1 MQDLTLIVFMFTAY
15 TSIVSGSNLVI
26 RFSRKDTPIKQLIS
40 ALIAGKNLIWSIRRS
55 LRETQNEKTKGV
67 KVHNSKKMIYVVN
80 HTLEKT
86 SVSFPNTRSVLSVC
100 LQEGS
105 TKTSEKNKDQNHIT
119 PISTSPS
126 HQHLNYY
133 KE

>member
-1 MQDLTLIVFMFTAY
+1 MQDLTLIVFYYFRKTY

-26 RFSRKDTPIKQLIS
+26 HFRRKETPHIS
-40 ALIAGKNLIWSIRRS
+40 VNCRNNLIWSIRRS

-86 SVSFPNTRSVLSVC
+86 SVSFPNTRSVLFVC

>member
-1 MQDLTLIVFMFTAY
+1 MQDLTLIVFYYFRKTY

-26 RFSRKDTPIKQLIS
+26 HFSRKETPHIS
-40 ALIAGKNLIWSIRRS
+40 VNCRNNLIWSIWRS
-55 LRETQNEKTKGV
+55 VRETQNEKTKGV
-67 KVHNSKKMIYVVN
+67 KVHNGKKLIYVVN

-86 SVSFPNTRSVLSVC
+86 SVSFPNTRSVLFVC

>member
-1 MQDLTLIVFMFTAY
+1 MQDLTLIVFYYFRKTY

-26 RFSRKDTPIKQLIS
+26 HFRRKETPHIS
-40 ALIAGKNLIWSIRRS
+40 VNCRNNLIWSIWRS
-55 LRETQNEKTKGV
+55 VRETQNEKTKGV

-86 SVSFPNTRSVLSVC
+86 SVSFPNTRSVLFVC

>member
-1 MQDLTLIVFMFTAY
+1 MQDLTLIVFYYFRKTY

-26 RFSRKDTPIKQLIS
+26 HLSRKETPHIS
-40 ALIAGKNLIWSIRRS
+40 VNCRNNLIWSIWRS
-55 LRETQNEKTKGV
+55 VRETQNEKTKGV
-67 KVHNSKKMIYVVN
+67 KVHNGKKLIYVVN

-86 SVSFPNTRSVLSVC
+86 SVSFPNTRSVLFVC

>member
-1 MQDLTLIVFMFTAY
+1 MQDLTLIVFYYFRKTY

-26 RFSRKDTPIKQLIS
+26 HFSRKETPHIS
-40 ALIAGKNLIWSIRRS
+40 VNCRNNLIWSIWRS
-55 LRETQNEKTKGV
+55 VRETQNEKTKGV
-67 KVHNSKKMIYVVN
+67 KVHNGKNLIYVVN

-86 SVSFPNTRSVLSVC
+86 SVSFPNTRSVLFVC

>member
-1 MQDLTLIVFMFTAY
+1 MQDLTLIVFYYFRKTY

-26 RFSRKDTPIKQLIS
+26 HFSRKETPHIS
-40 ALIAGKNLIWSIRRS
+40 VNCRNNLIWSIWRS
-55 LRETQNEKTKGV
+55 VRETQNEKTKGV
-67 KVHNSKKMIYVVN
+67 KVHNGKKFIYVVN

-86 SVSFPNTRSVLSVC
+86 SVSFPNTRSVLFVC

-126 HQHLNYY
+126 RQHLNYY

>member
-1 MQDLTLIVFMFTAY
+1 MQDLTLIVFYYFRKTY

-26 RFSRKDTPIKQLIS
+26 HFSRKETPHIS
-40 ALIAGKNLIWSIRRS
+40 VNCRNNLIWSIWRS
-55 LRETQNEKTKGV
+55 VRETQNEKTKGV
-67 KVHNSKKMIYVVN
+67 KVHNDKKLIYVVN

-86 SVSFPNTRSVLSVC
+86 SVSFPNTRSVLFVC

-105 TKTSEKNKDQNHIT
+105 TKTSETNKDQNHIT